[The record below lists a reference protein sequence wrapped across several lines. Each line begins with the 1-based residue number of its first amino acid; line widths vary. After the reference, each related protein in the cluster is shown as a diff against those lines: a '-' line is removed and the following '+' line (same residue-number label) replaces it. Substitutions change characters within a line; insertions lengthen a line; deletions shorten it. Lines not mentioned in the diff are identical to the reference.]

1 VVKTRA
7 ATAAVLIPAVVA
19 GVLLLDTAWFAA
31 VAGLVFLVGTWEWAG
46 LAGIGRMPGR
56 VGMLVLFAVAGTA
69 AGFANGGR
77 AAAVLAIGAAI
88 WWLAGGFWL
97 AAVQAGRGGTGAVPV
112 RVAVGLLVLVPAWT
126 SLSALHGL
134 KPAGHE
140 WVLFLLVM
148 VWIADTAAFFA
159 GRRFG
164 RRRLASAISPGKS
177 WEGAAAGVLGGVAAG
192 TAFGLY
198 RDMQGVE
205 ILIFLMVCA
214 VAVAASVVGDLVESM
229 MKRSA
234 GLKDSGMLLPGHG
247 GMLDRI
253 DSLTA
258 AAPVFLAGLLGMG
271 VPA

>member
-1 VVKTRA
+1 
-7 ATAAVLIPAVVA
+7 VLIPAVVA

-31 VAGLVFLVGTWEWAG
+31 AAGLVFLLGAWEWAG
-46 LAGIGRMPGR
+46 LAGIGGMPGR
-56 VGMLVLFAVAGTA
+56 IGLPVLFAAAGTA
-69 AGFANGGR
+69 AGFADGGH
-77 AAAVLAIGAAI
+77 AATVVAIGASI
-88 WWLAGGFWL
+88 WWLAGGVWL
-97 AAVQAGRGGTGAVPV
+97 AAFQAGRAGSGPVPV
-112 RVAVGLLVLVPAWT
+112 RVMVGLLVLVPAWT
-126 SLSALHGL
+126 SLVALHGL
-134 KPAGHE
+134 EPGGHV
-140 WVLFLLVM
+140 WVLFLLIM

-164 RRRLASAISPGKS
+164 RRRLAGAISPGKS
-177 WEGAAAGVLGGVAAG
+177 WEGVAAGVLGGVAAG
-192 TAFGLY
+192 AAFGLS

-205 ILIFLMVCA
+205 ILVFLMVCA
-214 VAVAASVVGDLVESM
+214 VTVAASVVGDLVESM

-258 AAPVFLAGLLGMG
+258 AAPVFLAGLLGTG